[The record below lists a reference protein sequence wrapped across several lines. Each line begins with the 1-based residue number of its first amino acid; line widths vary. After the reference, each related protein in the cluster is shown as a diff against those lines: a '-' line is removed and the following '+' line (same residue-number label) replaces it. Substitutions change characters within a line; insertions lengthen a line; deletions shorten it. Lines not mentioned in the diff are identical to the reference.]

1 MFRVT
6 ECTFRVTECTFRDTE
21 WPFRD
26 TEWRFII
33 NIKQNY
39 LSQNKSDVCTCFY
52 INFSYICGDYIQN
65 KKLIKM
71 NKFFLTS
78 LLVAAAITANAQ
90 DNTTKDS
97 LTMETMMHNIPEV
110 MVKGSRPIVKA
121 ERGMLSYNMPLLLKQ
136 LPADNAYEALTRIP
150 GVSNATGNISFS
162 GNEVTLI
169 INGQATTLTQEQLA
183 ERLKAMPAT
192 QLAKAEV
199 MLSAPARYHVRGMA
213 INIVTKDYAGTNQL
227 SGQIIGGLVQTKYAK
242 GFGDLYLSM
251 QRGKF
256 GLDAQ
261 YKLVNGNS
269 YGESSRIANHPLGNN
284 RIHYN
289 DETGQKS
296 FGITHDYRLGMNYAF
311 SKNHRLDVAY
321 TGQWDKTNSNSRTT
335 GSSISGMHRDSHE
348 YLHNVDVNY
357 ALPFGLT
364 LSGSYTYYRTPQQQ
378 ALDGTITT
386 ENKNETERNLTSGS
400 EQTINKWMFTAD
412 QTHSLAHGWGLSYGV
427 KGQFTSNKSYQT
439 TIDKDGSVL
448 PDGTSSVDLNERI
461 WNIYAGFSKQI
472 NKAISLEASVAAE
485 QYHSPIWDKWRV
497 YPTLN
502 ALWNVNDNHLLNLSF
517 SSNSEFPSYW
527 STMSNVYYSSTYTEI
542 HGNPDLKPF
551 SYSNVNLMWQIK
563 RRYTLMAFASLKP
576 DYSVQLP
583 YQTTDRM
590 AVIMKE
596 TNFDYS
602 NSFGLQAS
610 AIFSAGKWLNG
621 NVFAVGTYKHDKSSH
636 FFDLPFNRKKLSVRL
651 GGMASVKLCSTQDLR
666 LILNPF
672 IQSKAI
678 QGVYDISP
686 IFRMNAKLQWSS
698 HDGRWGLRING
709 NNIFNN
715 KYDTRSV
722 QGNQDY
728 RMKINYSWAS
738 VTFAV
743 IYKFGGYKEKTVKEV
758 DTSRMGH

>member
-1 MFRVT
+1 MANKIFLLGL
-6 ECTFRVTECTFRDTE
+6 FL
-21 WPFRD
+21 
-26 TEWRFII
+26 
-33 NIKQNY
+33 
-39 LSQNKSDVCTCFY
+39 LS
-52 INFSYICGDYIQN
+52 
-65 KKLIKM
+65 
-71 NKFFLTS
+71 
-78 LLVAAAITANAQ
+78 VANVKAQ
-90 DNTTKDS
+90 TRTQTDS
-97 LTMETMMHNIPEV
+97 LTMETMLHNLPEV
-110 MVKGSRPIVKA
+110 MVKGTRPIVKA
-121 ERGMLSYNMPLLLKQ
+121 ERDMLSYNMPLLLKQ

-150 GVSNATGNISFS
+150 GVSDATGSISFS

-169 INGQATTLTQEQLA
+169 INGQATTLTQEQLT
-183 ERLKAMPAT
+183 ERLKAMPAA

-199 MLSAPARYHVRGMA
+199 MQSAPARYHVRGMA

-227 SGQIIGGLVQTKYAK
+227 SGQIIGGMRQNKYANE
-242 GFGDLYLSM
+242 FGNLYFSL
-251 QRGKF
+251 QRDKF

-261 YKLVNGNS
+261 YKYVNGNS

-296 FGITHDYRLGMNYAF
+296 FGITHDYRLGMNYTF
-311 SKNHRLDVAY
+311 SKNNRLDVAY

-412 QTHSLAHGWGLSYGV
+412 QTHSLSHGWGLSYGV

-527 STMSNVYYSSTYTEI
+527 STMSNVFYSSTYTEI

-551 SYSNVNLMWQIK
+551 SYYNVNLMWQIK

-596 TNFDYS
+596 TNFEYS

-621 NVFAVGTYKHDKSSH
+621 NVFAVGTYKHDKSSN
-636 FFDLPFNRKKLSVRL
+636 FFDLPFNRKKLSVIL
-651 GGMASVKLCSTQDLR
+651 GGTASVKLCNTQDLR

-672 IQSKAI
+672 FQSKAI

-698 HDGRWGLRING
+698 HDGRWGLRLNG

-715 KYDTRSV
+715 LYDTRSV

-728 RMKINYSWAS
+728 RMKINYNWAS

>member
-1 MFRVT
+1 MVNKIFLLGL
-6 ECTFRVTECTFRDTE
+6 FL
-21 WPFRD
+21 
-26 TEWRFII
+26 
-33 NIKQNY
+33 
-39 LSQNKSDVCTCFY
+39 LSVANVKAQT
-52 INFSYICGDYIQN
+52 
-65 KKLIKM
+65 
-71 NKFFLTS
+71 LTQ
-78 LLVAAAITANAQ
+78 T
-90 DNTTKDS
+90 DS
-97 LTMETMMHNIPEV
+97 LTMETMLHNLPEV

-150 GVSNATGNISFS
+150 GVSDATGSISFS

-169 INGQATTLTQEQLA
+169 INGQATTLTQEQLT
-183 ERLKAMPAT
+183 ERLKAMPAA

-227 SGQIIGGLVQTKYAK
+227 SGQVIGGMKQSKYAK
-242 GFGDLYLSM
+242 GFGDLYLSL

-261 YKLVNGNS
+261 YKYVNGNS

-284 RIHYN
+284 RVYYN

-296 FGITHDYRLGMNYAF
+296 FGITHNYRLGMNYAF

-321 TGQWDKTNSNSRTT
+321 TGHWDKRCSNSNTT
-335 GSSISGMHRDSHE
+335 GSSISGMHHDSHE

-357 ALPFGLT
+357 SLPFGLT
-364 LSGSYTYYRTPQQQ
+364 LNGSYTYYRTPQQQ
-378 ALDGTITT
+378 ALDGTMHTD
-386 ENKNETERNLTSGS
+386 ESMSETERNLTSGS

-412 QTHSLAHGWGLSYGV
+412 QTHLLAHGWGLSYGV

-461 WNIYAGFSKQI
+461 WNLYAGFSKQI
-472 NKAISLEASVAAE
+472 NKTLSLEASVAAE

-527 STMSNVYYSSTYTEI
+527 STMSNVFYSSTYSEI

-551 SYSNVNLMWQIK
+551 AYYNVNLMWQIK

-576 DYSVQLP
+576 DYFVQLP
-583 YQTTDRM
+583 YQTTECM

-602 NSFGLQAS
+602 NSYGLQAS
-610 AIFSAGKWLNG
+610 VIFNAGKWLNG
-621 NVFAVGTYKHDKSSH
+621 NVFAVGTYKHDKSSN
-636 FFDLPFNRKKLSVRL
+636 FFDLPFNRKKFSVIL
-651 GGMASVKLCSTQDLR
+651 GGTASVKLCNTQDLR

-672 IQSKAI
+672 YQTKAI

-698 HDGRWGLRING
+698 HDGKWGLRLNG
-709 NNIFNN
+709 SNIFNN
-715 KYDTRSV
+715 LYDTRSV

-728 RMKINYSWAS
+728 RMKINYNWAS

-743 IYKFGGYKEKTVKEV
+743 IYKFGGYKEKNVKAV

>member
-1 MFRVT
+1 M
-6 ECTFRVTECTFRDTE
+6 
-21 WPFRD
+21 
-26 TEWRFII
+26 
-33 NIKQNY
+33 
-39 LSQNKSDVCTCFY
+39 
-52 INFSYICGDYIQN
+52 
-65 KKLIKM
+65 KM
-71 NKFFLTS
+71 NRLFFTT
-78 LLVAAAITANAQ
+78 LLVASAITANAQ
-90 DNTTKDS
+90 ANAEADS
-97 LTMETMMHNIPEV
+97 LTMETMMHNLPEV
-110 MVKGSRPIVKA
+110 MVKGARPIVKA

-150 GVSNATGNISFS
+150 GISDATGSISFS

-169 INGQATTLTQEQLA
+169 VNGQATTLTQEQLT
-183 ERLKAMPAT
+183 ERLKAMPAA

-227 SGQIIGGLVQTKYAK
+227 SGQVIGGMKQSKYAK
-242 GFGDLYLSM
+242 GFGDLYLSL

-261 YKLVNGNS
+261 YKYVNGNS

-284 RIHYN
+284 RVYYN

-296 FGITHDYRLGMNYAF
+296 FGITHNYRLGMNYAF

-321 TGQWDKTNSNSRTT
+321 TGHWDKRCSNSNTT
-335 GSSISGMHRDSHE
+335 GSSISGMHHDSHE

-357 ALPFGLT
+357 SLPFGLT
-364 LSGSYTYYRTPQQQ
+364 LNGSYTYYRTPQQQ
-378 ALDGTITT
+378 ALDGTMHTD
-386 ENKNETERNLTSGS
+386 ESMSETERNLTSGS

-412 QTHSLAHGWGLSYGV
+412 QTHLLAHGWGLSYGV

-461 WNIYAGFSKQI
+461 WNLYAGFSKQI
-472 NKAISLEASVAAE
+472 NKALSLEASVAAE

-527 STMSNVYYSSTYTEI
+527 STMSNVFYSSTYSEI

-551 SYSNVNLMWQIK
+551 SYYNVNLMWQIK

-596 TNFDYS
+596 TNFNYS
-602 NSFGLQAS
+602 NSYGLQAS
-610 AIFSAGKWLNG
+610 AIFNAGKWLNS
-621 NVFAVGTYKHDKSSH
+621 NVFAVGTLKHDKSNR
-636 FFDLPFNRKKLSVRL
+636 FFDLPFNRKKLSVIL
-651 GGMASVKLCSTQDLR
+651 GGTASVKLCGTQDLR

-672 IQSKAI
+672 FQSKAI

-686 IFRMNAKLQWSS
+686 IFSMNAKLQWSS
-698 HDGRWGLRING
+698 HDGKWGVRLNG
-709 NNIFNN
+709 SNIFNN
-715 KYDTRSV
+715 SFDTRSV

-728 RMKINYSWAS
+728 RMKVNYNWAS
-738 VTFAV
+738 FTLAV

>member
-1 MFRVT
+1 MANKI
-6 ECTFRVTECTFRDTE
+6 
-21 WPFRD
+21 
-26 TEWRFII
+26 FILGLFL
-33 NIKQNY
+33 
-39 LSQNKSDVCTCFY
+39 LS
-52 INFSYICGDYIQN
+52 
-65 KKLIKM
+65 
-71 NKFFLTS
+71 
-78 LLVAAAITANAQ
+78 VANVKAQ
-90 DNTTKDS
+90 AQTQTDS
-97 LTMETMMHNIPEV
+97 LTMENMMHNLPEV
-110 MVKGSRPIVKA
+110 MVKGSRPVVKA
-121 ERGMLSYNMPLLLKQ
+121 ERGMLTYNMPLLIKL

-150 GVSNATGNISFS
+150 GVSDATGSISFS

-169 INGQATTLTQEQLA
+169 INGQATTLTQEQLT
-183 ERLKAMPAT
+183 ERLKAMPAA

-227 SGQIIGGLVQTKYAK
+227 SGQIIGGFEQNKYAK
-242 GFGDLYLSM
+242 GFGDLYLSL

-261 YKLVNGNS
+261 YKYVNGNS
-269 YGESSRIANHPLGNN
+269 YGESSLIANHPLGNN
-284 RIHYN
+284 RVYYN

-321 TGQWDKTNSNSRTT
+321 TGHWDKTCSNSNTT
-335 GSSISGMHRDSHE
+335 GSSISGMHHDSHE

-357 ALPFGLT
+357 SLPFGLT
-364 LSGSYTYYRTPQQQ
+364 LNGSYTNYRTPQQQ
-378 ALDGTITT
+378 ALDGTMHTD
-386 ENKNETERNLTSGS
+386 ESMSETERNLTSGS
-400 EQTINKWMFTAD
+400 EHTINKWMFTAD

-439 TIDKDGSVL
+439 TIDKDGTIQ
-448 PDGTSSVDLNERI
+448 PNGTSSVDNNERI

-472 NKAISLEASVAAE
+472 NKALSLEASVAAE
-485 QYHSPIWDKWRV
+485 QYHSPIWDKWRI

-527 STMSNVYYSSTYTEI
+527 STMSSVFYSSTYTEI

-551 SYSNVNLMWQIK
+551 AYYNVNLMWQIK

-576 DYSVQLP
+576 DYFVHLP
-583 YQTTDRM
+583 YQTTERM

-602 NSFGLQAS
+602 NSYGLQAS
-610 AIFSAGKWLNG
+610 VIFNAGKWLNG
-621 NVFAVGTYKHDKSSH
+621 NVFAVGTYKHDKSSN
-636 FFDLPFNRKKLSVRL
+636 FFDLPFNRKKLSVIL
-651 GGMASVKLCSTQDLR
+651 GGTASVKLCNTQDLR

-672 IQSKAI
+672 FQSKAI

-686 IFRMNAKLQWSS
+686 IFSMDAKLQWTS
-698 HDGRWGLRING
+698 HDGKWGLRLNG

-715 KYDTRSV
+715 LYDTRSV

-728 RMKINYSWAS
+728 RMKVNYNWAS

>member
-1 MFRVT
+1 
-6 ECTFRVTECTFRDTE
+6 
-21 WPFRD
+21 
-26 TEWRFII
+26 
-33 NIKQNY
+33 
-39 LSQNKSDVCTCFY
+39 
-52 INFSYICGDYIQN
+52 
-65 KKLIKM
+65 M
-71 NKFFLTS
+71 NRIFFMGIFVALT
-78 LLVAAAITANAQ
+78 ITANAQ
-90 DNTTKDS
+90 DNIPKDS
-97 LTMETMMHNIPEV
+97 LTMEWNSMFRNLPEV
-110 MVKGSRPIVKA
+110 MIKGSRPIVKA

-150 GVSNATGNISFS
+150 GVSDATGSISFS

-169 INGQATTLTQEQLA
+169 VNGQATTLTQEQLT
-183 ERLKAMPAT
+183 ERLKAMPAA

-227 SGQIIGGLVQTKYAK
+227 SGQVIGGMKQSKYAK
-242 GFGDLYLSM
+242 GFGDLYLSL

-261 YKLVNGNS
+261 YKYVNGNS

-284 RIHYN
+284 RVYYN

-296 FGITHDYRLGMNYAF
+296 FGITHNYRLGMNYAF

-321 TGQWDKTNSNSRTT
+321 TGHWDKRCSNSNTT
-335 GSSISGMHRDSHE
+335 GSSISGMHHDSHE

-357 ALPFGLT
+357 SLPFGLT
-364 LSGSYTYYRTPQQQ
+364 LNGSYTYYRTPQQQ
-378 ALDGTITT
+378 ALDGTMHTD
-386 ENKNETERNLTSGS
+386 ESMSETERNLTSGS

-412 QTHSLAHGWGLSYGV
+412 QTHLLAHGWGLSYGV

-461 WNIYAGFSKQI
+461 WNLYAGFSKQI
-472 NKAISLEASVAAE
+472 NKALSLEASVAAE

-527 STMSNVYYSSTYTEI
+527 STMSNVFYSSTYTEI

-551 SYSNVNLMWQIK
+551 SYYNVNLMWQIK

-602 NSFGLQAS
+602 NSFGLQVS

-636 FFDLPFNRKKLSVRL
+636 FFDLPFDRKKLTAAL
-651 GGMASVKLCSTQDLR
+651 GGTASIRLCRTQDLR

-672 IQSKAI
+672 FQSKAI

-686 IFRMNAKLQWSS
+686 VFRMNAKLQWSS
-698 HDGRWGLRING
+698 HDGKWGLRING
-709 NNIFNN
+709 NNIFN
-715 KYDTRSV
+715 YEFDTRSV
-722 QGNQDY
+722 QGNQNY
-728 RMKINYSWAS
+728 RMKLNYNWAS

-743 IYKFGGYKEKTVKEV
+743 IYKFGGYKEKNIKKV

>member
-1 MFRVT
+1 MVNKIFLLGL
-6 ECTFRVTECTFRDTE
+6 FL
-21 WPFRD
+21 
-26 TEWRFII
+26 
-33 NIKQNY
+33 
-39 LSQNKSDVCTCFY
+39 LSVANVKAQT
-52 INFSYICGDYIQN
+52 
-65 KKLIKM
+65 
-71 NKFFLTS
+71 LTH
-78 LLVAAAITANAQ
+78 T
-90 DNTTKDS
+90 DS
-97 LTMETMMHNIPEV
+97 LTMENMMHNLPEV

-150 GVSNATGNISFS
+150 GISDATGSISFS

-169 INGQATTLTQEQLA
+169 VNGQATTLTQEQLT
-183 ERLKAMPAT
+183 ERLKAMPAA

-227 SGQIIGGLVQTKYAK
+227 SGQFIGGMKQSKYAK
-242 GFGDLYLSM
+242 GFGDLYLSL

-261 YKLVNGNS
+261 YKYVNGNS

-284 RIHYN
+284 RVYYN

-296 FGITHDYRLGMNYAF
+296 FGITHNYRLGMNYAF

-321 TGQWDKTNSNSRTT
+321 TGHWDKRCSNSNTT
-335 GSSISGMHRDSHE
+335 GSSISGMHHDSHE

-357 ALPFGLT
+357 SLPFGLT
-364 LSGSYTYYRTPQQQ
+364 LNGSYTYYRTPQQQ
-378 ALDGTITT
+378 VLDGTMHTD
-386 ENKNETERNLTSGS
+386 ESMPETERNLTSGS

-412 QTHSLAHGWGLSYGV
+412 QTHSLAHGWRLSYGV

-439 TIDKDGSVL
+439 TIDKDGTIQ
-448 PDGTSSVDLNERI
+448 PNGTSSVDNNERI
-461 WNIYAGFSKQI
+461 WNIYAGFNKQI
-472 NKAISLEASVAAE
+472 NKAISVEASVAAE

-527 STMSNVYYSSTYTEI
+527 STMSNVFYSSTYSEI

-551 SYSNVNLMWQIK
+551 SYYNVNLMWQIK

-576 DYSVQLP
+576 DYFVQLP
-583 YQTTDRM
+583 YQTTERM

-602 NSFGLQAS
+602 NSYGLQAS
-610 AIFSAGKWLNG
+610 VIFNAGKWLNG
-621 NVFAVGTYKHDKSSH
+621 NVFAVGTYKHDKSSN
-636 FFDLPFNRKKLSVRL
+636 FFDLPFNRKKLSVIL
-651 GGMASVKLCSTQDLR
+651 GGTASIKLCQTQDLR

-672 IQSKAI
+672 YQTKAI

-698 HDGRWGLRING
+698 HDGKWGLRLNG
-709 NNIFNN
+709 SNIFNN
-715 KYDTRSV
+715 LYDTRSV

-728 RMKINYSWAS
+728 RMKINYNWAS

-743 IYKFGGYKEKTVKEV
+743 IYKFGGYKEKNVKAV

>member
-1 MFRVT
+1 MVNKIFLLGL
-6 ECTFRVTECTFRDTE
+6 FL
-21 WPFRD
+21 
-26 TEWRFII
+26 
-33 NIKQNY
+33 
-39 LSQNKSDVCTCFY
+39 LSVANVKAQT
-52 INFSYICGDYIQN
+52 
-65 KKLIKM
+65 
-71 NKFFLTS
+71 LTQ
-78 LLVAAAITANAQ
+78 T
-90 DNTTKDS
+90 DS
-97 LTMETMMHNIPEV
+97 LTMETMLHNLPEV

-150 GVSNATGNISFS
+150 GVSDATGSISFS

-169 INGQATTLTQEQLA
+169 INGQATTLTQEQLT
-183 ERLKAMPAT
+183 ERLKAMPAA

-227 SGQIIGGLVQTKYAK
+227 SGQIIGGMRQNKYANE
-242 GFGDLYLSM
+242 FGNLYLSL

-261 YKLVNGNS
+261 YKYVNGNS

-284 RIHYN
+284 RVYYN

-311 SKNHRLDVAY
+311 GKNHRLDVAY
-321 TGQWDKTNSNSRTT
+321 TGHWDKRCSNSRTT
-335 GSSISGMHRDSHE
+335 GSSISGMHHDSHE

-357 ALPFGLT
+357 SLPFGLT
-364 LSGSYTYYRTPQQQ
+364 LNGSYTYYRTPQQQ
-378 ALDGTITT
+378 ALDGTMHTD
-386 ENKNETERNLTSGS
+386 ESMSETERNLTSGS

-439 TIDKDGSVL
+439 TIDKDGTIQ
-448 PDGTSSVDLNERI
+448 PNGTSSVDNNERI

-472 NKAISLEASVAAE
+472 NKAISVEASVAAE

-527 STMSNVYYSSTYTEI
+527 STMSNVFYSSTYSEI

-551 SYSNVNLMWQIK
+551 SYYNVNLMWQIK

-576 DYSVQLP
+576 DYFVQLP
-583 YQTTDRM
+583 YQTTERM

-602 NSFGLQAS
+602 NSYGLQAS
-610 AIFSAGKWLNG
+610 VIFNAGKWLNG
-621 NVFAVGTYKHDKSSH
+621 NVFAVGTYKHDKSSN
-636 FFDLPFNRKKLSVRL
+636 FFDLPFNRKKLSVIL
-651 GGMASVKLCSTQDLR
+651 GGTASVKLCNTQDLR

-672 IQSKAI
+672 FQSKAI

-686 IFRMNAKLQWSS
+686 VFRMNAKLQWSS
-698 HDGRWGLRING
+698 HDGKWGLRLNG
-709 NNIFNN
+709 SNIFNN
-715 KYDTRSV
+715 LYDTRSV

-728 RMKINYSWAS
+728 RMKINYNWAS

-743 IYKFGGYKEKTVKEV
+743 IYKFGGYKEKNVKAV

>member
-1 MFRVT
+1 MTNKIFLLGL
-6 ECTFRVTECTFRDTE
+6 FL
-21 WPFRD
+21 
-26 TEWRFII
+26 
-33 NIKQNY
+33 
-39 LSQNKSDVCTCFY
+39 LSVANVKAQT
-52 INFSYICGDYIQN
+52 
-65 KKLIKM
+65 
-71 NKFFLTS
+71 LTQ
-78 LLVAAAITANAQ
+78 T
-90 DNTTKDS
+90 DS
-97 LTMETMMHNIPEV
+97 LTMETMLHNLPEV

-150 GVSNATGNISFS
+150 GVSDATGSISFS

-169 INGQATTLTQEQLA
+169 INGQATTLTQEQLT
-183 ERLKAMPAT
+183 ERLKAMPAA
-192 QLAKAEV
+192 QLSKAEV
-199 MLSAPARYHVRGMA
+199 MVSAPARNHVRGMA

-227 SGQIIGGLVQTKYAK
+227 SGQIIGGMRQNKYANE
-242 GFGDLYLSM
+242 FGNLYLSL
-251 QRGKF
+251 QRDKF

-261 YKLVNGNS
+261 YKYVNGNS

-284 RIHYN
+284 RVYYN

-296 FGITHDYRLGMNYAF
+296 FGITHDYRLGMNYTF
-311 SKNHRLDVAY
+311 SKNNRLDIAY

-335 GSSISGMHRDSHE
+335 GSSISGMHHDSHE

-527 STMSNVYYSSTYTEI
+527 STMSNVFYSSTYTEI

-551 SYSNVNLMWQIK
+551 SYYNVNLMWQIK

-651 GGMASVKLCSTQDLR
+651 GGTASVKLCSTQDLR

-698 HDGRWGLRING
+698 HDGKWGLRLNG

-715 KYDTRSV
+715 LYDTRSV

-728 RMKINYSWAS
+728 RMKINYKWAS

>member
-1 MFRVT
+1 MKYLITVILFLSVQNLSAQ
-6 ECTFRVTECTFRDTE
+6 VANDN
-21 WPFRD
+21 D
-26 TEWRFII
+26 SIDI
-33 NIKQNY
+33 NKWYKN
-39 LSQNKSDVCTCFY
+39 L
-52 INFSYICGDYIQN
+52 
-65 KKLIKM
+65 
-71 NKFFLTS
+71 
-78 LLVAAAITANAQ
+78 
-90 DNTTKDS
+90 
-97 LTMETMMHNIPEV
+97 PEV
-110 MVKGSRPIVKA
+110 IVKA
-121 ERGMLSYNMPLLLKQ
+121 EKPIVKLVQGKMVYNMHNLLEK

-150 GVSNATGNISFS
+150 GVSDATGSISLL
-162 GNEVTLI
+162 GNAVTLI

-183 ERLKAMPAT
+183 ERLKAMPAA

-213 INIVTKDYAGTNQL
+213 INIVTKDNADTNRL
-227 SGQIIGGLVQTKYAK
+227 SGQMVGGLQQNKYST
-242 GFGDLYLSM
+242 GFGNLYLSM

-261 YKLVNGNS
+261 YQYVNGNS
-269 YGESSRIANHPLGNN
+269 YVESSHIANHPLGNK
-284 RIHYN
+284 RINYY
-289 DETGQKS
+289 DETWQKS
-296 FGITHDYRLGMNYAF
+296 FGIKHDYRLGMNYAF
-311 SKNHRLDVAY
+311 SKNHRLDIAY
-321 TGQWDKTNSNSRTT
+321 TGNWRKASSNNQTT
-335 GSSISGMHRDSHE
+335 GLSVSRVHLDSHE

-357 ALPFGLT
+357 SLPFGLT

-378 ALDGTITT
+378 WLDGTMQAD
-386 ENKNETERNLTSGS
+386 ENMTETERNLTSIS

-427 KGQFTSNKSYQT
+427 KGQFASNKSYQNT
-439 TIDKDGSVL
+439 LDKTGNIL
-448 PDGTSSVDLNERI
+448 PNATSSVDINERI
-461 WNIYAGFSKQI
+461 WNMYAGFSKQV

-485 QYHSPIWDKWRV
+485 QYHSPMWNKWRI

-502 ALWNVNDNHLLNLSF
+502 ALWSINNNHLLNLSF
-517 SSNSEFPSYW
+517 NSNSVFPSYW
-527 STMSNVYYSSTYTEI
+527 STMSNVFYSSTYTEV
-542 HGNPDLKPF
+542 HGNPDLKPY
-551 SYSNVNLMWQIK
+551 SYYNVNLMWQIK

-583 YQTTDRM
+583 YQTADRM

-610 AIFSAGKWLNG
+610 AIFSAGKWLSG
-621 NVFAVGTYKHDKSSH
+621 NMFVAGTYKHDKSSH
-636 FFDLPFNRKKLSVRL
+636 FFDLPFDRKKFNAIL
-651 GGMASVKLCSTQDLR
+651 GGTASVKLCKTQDVR

-672 IQSKAI
+672 FQSKAI

-698 HDGRWGLRING
+698 HDGKWGLRLNG

-715 KYDTRSV
+715 FFDTRSV

-728 RMKINYSWAS
+728 RMKINFNWST
-738 VTFAV
+738 VTFTLV
-743 IYKFGGYKEKTVKEV
+743 YKFGGYKEKKVKEV

>member
-1 MFRVT
+1 MDNKIFLLGL
-6 ECTFRVTECTFRDTE
+6 FL
-21 WPFRD
+21 
-26 TEWRFII
+26 
-33 NIKQNY
+33 
-39 LSQNKSDVCTCFY
+39 LS
-52 INFSYICGDYIQN
+52 
-65 KKLIKM
+65 
-71 NKFFLTS
+71 
-78 LLVAAAITANAQ
+78 VANVNAQ
-90 DNTTKDS
+90 TLAQTDS
-97 LTMETMMHNIPEV
+97 LTMETMLHNLPEV

-150 GVSNATGNISFS
+150 GVSDATGSISFS

-169 INGQATTLTQEQLA
+169 INGQATTLTQEQLT
-183 ERLKAMPAT
+183 ERLKAMPAA

-227 SGQIIGGLVQTKYAK
+227 SGQIIGGMRQNKYANE
-242 GFGDLYLSM
+242 FGNLYLSL
-251 QRGKF
+251 QRDKF

-261 YKLVNGNS
+261 YKYVNGNS

-296 FGITHDYRLGMNYAF
+296 FGITHDYRLGMNYTF
-311 SKNHRLDVAY
+311 SKNNRLDVAY

-412 QTHSLAHGWGLSYGV
+412 QTHSLANGWGLSYGV

-527 STMSNVYYSSTYTEI
+527 STMSNVFYSSTYTEI

-551 SYSNVNLMWQIK
+551 SYYNVNLMWQIK

-651 GGMASVKLCSTQDLR
+651 GGTASVKLCSTQDLR

-698 HDGRWGLRING
+698 HDGKWGLCLNG

-715 KYDTRSV
+715 PYDTRSV

-728 RMKINYSWAS
+728 RMKINYNWAS

-743 IYKFGGYKEKTVKEV
+743 VYKFGDYKNKNVKAV

>member
-1 MFRVT
+1 MVNKIFLLGL
-6 ECTFRVTECTFRDTE
+6 FL
-21 WPFRD
+21 
-26 TEWRFII
+26 
-33 NIKQNY
+33 
-39 LSQNKSDVCTCFY
+39 LSVANVKAQT
-52 INFSYICGDYIQN
+52 
-65 KKLIKM
+65 
-71 NKFFLTS
+71 LTQ
-78 LLVAAAITANAQ
+78 T
-90 DNTTKDS
+90 DS
-97 LTMETMMHNIPEV
+97 LTMETMLHNLPEV

-150 GVSNATGNISFS
+150 GVSDATGSISFS

-169 INGQATTLTQEQLA
+169 INGQATTLTQEQLT
-183 ERLKAMPAT
+183 ERLKAMPAA

-213 INIVTKDYAGTNQL
+213 INIVTKDYAGINQL
-227 SGQIIGGLVQTKYAK
+227 SGQVIGGMKQSKYAK
-242 GFGDLYLSM
+242 GFGDLYLSL

-261 YKLVNGNS
+261 YKYVNGNS

-284 RIHYN
+284 RVYYN

-296 FGITHDYRLGMNYAF
+296 FGITHNYRLGMNYAF

-321 TGQWDKTNSNSRTT
+321 TGHWDKRCSNSNTT
-335 GSSISGMHRDSHE
+335 GSSISGMHHDSHE

-357 ALPFGLT
+357 SLPFGLT
-364 LSGSYTYYRTPQQQ
+364 LNGSYTYYRTPQQQ
-378 ALDGTITT
+378 ALDGTMHTD
-386 ENKNETERNLTSGS
+386 ESMSETERNLTSGS

-412 QTHSLAHGWGLSYGV
+412 QTHLLAHGWGLSYGV

-439 TIDKDGSVL
+439 TIDKDGTIQ
-448 PDGTSSVDLNERI
+448 PNGTSSVDNNERI

-472 NKAISLEASVAAE
+472 NKAISVEASVAAE

-527 STMSNVYYSSTYTEI
+527 STMSNVFYSSTYSEI
-542 HGNPDLKPF
+542 HGNPDLKPY
-551 SYSNVNLMWQIK
+551 SYYNVNLMWQIK

-576 DYSVQLP
+576 DYFVQLP
-583 YQTTDRM
+583 YQTTERM

-602 NSFGLQAS
+602 NSYGLQAS
-610 AIFSAGKWLNG
+610 VIFNAGKWLNG
-621 NVFAVGTYKHDKSSH
+621 NVFAVGTYKHDKSSN
-636 FFDLPFNRKKLSVRL
+636 FFDLPFNRKKLSVIL
-651 GGMASVKLCSTQDLR
+651 GGTASIKLCQTQDLR

-672 IQSKAI
+672 YQTKAI

-698 HDGRWGLRING
+698 HDGKWGLRLNG
-709 NNIFNN
+709 SNIFNN
-715 KYDTRSV
+715 LYDTRSV

-728 RMKINYSWAS
+728 RMKINYNWAS

-743 IYKFGGYKEKTVKEV
+743 IYKFGGYKEKNVKAV

>member
-1 MFRVT
+1 MYRLATVF
-6 ECTFRVTECTFRDTE
+6 
-21 WPFRD
+21 
-26 TEWRFII
+26 
-33 NIKQNY
+33 
-39 LSQNKSDVCTCFY
+39 
-52 INFSYICGDYIQN
+52 G
-65 KKLIKM
+65 
-71 NKFFLTS
+71 LTS
-78 LLVAAAITANAQ
+78 AQ
-90 DNTTKDS
+90 PTPQGLSGAPQTLTHTDS
-97 LTMETMMHNIPEV
+97 LTMENMMHNLPEV

-150 GVSNATGNISFS
+150 GISDATGSISFS

-169 INGQATTLTQEQLA
+169 VNGQATTLTQEQLT
-183 ERLKAMPAT
+183 ERLKAMPAA

-227 SGQIIGGLVQTKYAK
+227 SGQVIGGMKQSKYAK
-242 GFGDLYLSM
+242 GFGDLYLSL

-261 YKLVNGNS
+261 YKYVNGNS

-284 RIHYN
+284 RVYYN

-296 FGITHDYRLGMNYAF
+296 FGITHNYRLGMNYAF

-321 TGQWDKTNSNSRTT
+321 TGHWDKRCSNSNTT
-335 GSSISGMHRDSHE
+335 GSSISGMHHDSHE

-357 ALPFGLT
+357 SLPFGLT
-364 LSGSYTYYRTPQQQ
+364 LNGSYTYYRTPQQQ
-378 ALDGTITT
+378 ALDGTMHTD
-386 ENKNETERNLTSGS
+386 ESMLETERNLTSGS

-439 TIDKDGSVL
+439 TIDKDGTIQ
-448 PDGTSSVDLNERI
+448 PNGTSSVDNNERI

-472 NKAISLEASVAAE
+472 NKAISVEASVAAE

-527 STMSNVYYSSTYTEI
+527 STMSNVFYSSTYSEI
-542 HGNPDLKPF
+542 HGNPDLNPF
-551 SYSNVNLMWQIK
+551 SYYNVNLMWQIK

-576 DYSVQLP
+576 DYFVQLP
-583 YQTTDRM
+583 YQTTERM

-602 NSFGLQAS
+602 NSYGLQAS
-610 AIFSAGKWLNG
+610 VIFNAGKWLNG
-621 NVFAVGTYKHDKSSH
+621 NVFAVGTYKHDKSSN
-636 FFDLPFNRKKLSVRL
+636 FFDLPFNRKKLSVIL
-651 GGMASVKLCSTQDLR
+651 GGTASVKLCNTQDLR

-672 IQSKAI
+672 FQSKAI

-686 IFRMNAKLQWSS
+686 VFRMNAKLQWSS
-698 HDGRWGLRING
+698 HDGKWGLRLNG
-709 NNIFNN
+709 SNIFN
-715 KYDTRSV
+715 KLYDTRSV

-728 RMKINYSWAS
+728 RMKINYNWAS

-743 IYKFGGYKEKTVKEV
+743 IYKFGGYKEKNVKAV

>member
-1 MFRVT
+1 MANKIFLLGL
-6 ECTFRVTECTFRDTE
+6 FL
-21 WPFRD
+21 
-26 TEWRFII
+26 
-33 NIKQNY
+33 
-39 LSQNKSDVCTCFY
+39 LSVANVKAQT
-52 INFSYICGDYIQN
+52 
-65 KKLIKM
+65 
-71 NKFFLTS
+71 LTQ
-78 LLVAAAITANAQ
+78 T
-90 DNTTKDS
+90 DS
-97 LTMETMMHNIPEV
+97 LTMETMLHNLPEV

-150 GVSNATGNISFS
+150 GVSDATGSISFS

-169 INGQATTLTQEQLA
+169 INGQATTLTQEQLT
-183 ERLKAMPAT
+183 ERLKAMPAA

-227 SGQIIGGLVQTKYAK
+227 SGQVIGGMKQSKYAK
-242 GFGDLYLSM
+242 GFGDLYLSL

-261 YKLVNGNS
+261 YKYVNGNS

-284 RIHYN
+284 RVYYN
-289 DETGQKS
+289 DETEQKS
-296 FGITHDYRLGMNYAF
+296 FGITHNYRLGMNYAF

-321 TGQWDKTNSNSRTT
+321 TGHWDKRCSNSNTT
-335 GSSISGMHRDSHE
+335 GSSISGMHHDSHE

-357 ALPFGLT
+357 SLPFGLT
-364 LSGSYTYYRTPQQQ
+364 LNGSYTYYRTPQQQ
-378 ALDGTITT
+378 ALDGTMHTD
-386 ENKNETERNLTSGS
+386 ESMSETERNLTSGS

-412 QTHSLAHGWGLSYGV
+412 QTHLLAHGWGLSYGV

-461 WNIYAGFSKQI
+461 WNLYAGFSKQI
-472 NKAISLEASVAAE
+472 NKALSLEASVAAE

-527 STMSNVYYSSTYTEI
+527 STMSNVFYSSTYSEI

-551 SYSNVNLMWQIK
+551 AYYNVNLMWQIK

-576 DYSVQLP
+576 DYFVQLP
-583 YQTTDRM
+583 YQTTERM

-602 NSFGLQAS
+602 NSYGLQAS
-610 AIFSAGKWLNG
+610 VIFNAGKWLNG
-621 NVFAVGTYKHDKSSH
+621 NVFAVGTYKHDKSSN
-636 FFDLPFNRKKLSVRL
+636 FFDLPFNRKKLSVIL
-651 GGMASVKLCSTQDLR
+651 GGTASIKLCQTQDLR

-672 IQSKAI
+672 YQTKAI

-698 HDGRWGLRING
+698 HDGKWGLRLNG
-709 NNIFNN
+709 SNIFNN
-715 KYDTRSV
+715 LYDTRSV

-728 RMKINYSWAS
+728 RMKINYNWAS

-743 IYKFGGYKEKTVKEV
+743 IYKFGGYKEKNVKAV

>member
-1 MFRVT
+1 M
-6 ECTFRVTECTFRDTE
+6 
-21 WPFRD
+21 
-26 TEWRFII
+26 
-33 NIKQNY
+33 
-39 LSQNKSDVCTCFY
+39 
-52 INFSYICGDYIQN
+52 
-65 KKLIKM
+65 KM
-71 NKFFLTS
+71 NRLFFTT
-78 LLVAAAITANAQ
+78 LLVASAITANAQ
-90 DNTTKDS
+90 ANAETDS
-97 LTMETMMHNIPEV
+97 LTMETMMHNLPEV
-110 MVKGSRPIVKA
+110 MVKGARPIVKA

-150 GVSNATGNISFS
+150 GISDATGSISFS

-169 INGQATTLTQEQLA
+169 VNGQATTLTQEQLT
-183 ERLKAMPAT
+183 ERLKAMPAA

-227 SGQIIGGLVQTKYAK
+227 SGQVIGGMKQSKYAK
-242 GFGDLYLSM
+242 GFGDLYLSL

-261 YKLVNGNS
+261 YKYVNGNS

-284 RIHYN
+284 RVYYN

-296 FGITHDYRLGMNYAF
+296 FGITHNYRLGMNYAF

-321 TGQWDKTNSNSRTT
+321 TGHWDKRCSNSNTT
-335 GSSISGMHRDSHE
+335 GSSISGMHHDSHE

-357 ALPFGLT
+357 SLPFGLT
-364 LSGSYTYYRTPQQQ
+364 LNGSYTYYRTPQQQ
-378 ALDGTITT
+378 ALDGTMHTD
-386 ENKNETERNLTSGS
+386 ESMSETERNLTSGS

-439 TIDKDGSVL
+439 TINKDGSVL

-461 WNIYAGFSKQI
+461 WNLYAGFSKQI
-472 NKAISLEASVAAE
+472 NKALSLEASVAAE

-527 STMSNVYYSSTYTEI
+527 STMSNVFYSSTYSEI

-551 SYSNVNLMWQIK
+551 SYYNVNLMWQIK

-596 TNFDYS
+596 TNFNYS
-602 NSFGLQAS
+602 NSYGLQAS
-610 AIFSAGKWLNG
+610 AIFNAGKWLNG
-621 NVFAVGTYKHDKSSH
+621 NVFAVGTLKHDKSNR
-636 FFDLPFNRKKLSVRL
+636 FFDLPFNRKKLSVIL
-651 GGMASVKLCSTQDLR
+651 GGTASVKLCSTQDLR
-666 LILNPF
+666 LVLNPF
-672 IQSKAI
+672 FQSKAI

-686 IFRMNAKLQWSS
+686 IFSMNAKLQWSS
-698 HDGRWGLRING
+698 HDGKWGVRLNG
-709 NNIFNN
+709 SNIFNN
-715 KYDTRSV
+715 SFDTRSV

-728 RMKINYSWAS
+728 RMKVNYNWAS
-738 VTFAV
+738 FTLAV

>member
-1 MFRVT
+1 
-6 ECTFRVTECTFRDTE
+6 
-21 WPFRD
+21 
-26 TEWRFII
+26 
-33 NIKQNY
+33 
-39 LSQNKSDVCTCFY
+39 
-52 INFSYICGDYIQN
+52 
-65 KKLIKM
+65 M
-71 NKFFLTS
+71 NRLLLTGI
-78 LLVAAAITANAQ
+78 LVAAAITANAQ
-90 DNTTKDS
+90 DNATKDS

-121 ERGMLSYNMPLLLKQ
+121 ERGMLSYNMPLLMKQ

-150 GVSNATGNISFS
+150 GVSDATGSISFS

-183 ERLKAMPAT
+183 ERLKAMPAA

-256 GLDAQ
+256 GMDAQ

-296 FGITHDYRLGMNYAF
+296 FGITHDYRLGMNYTF

-321 TGQWDKTNSNSRTT
+321 TGQWDKTSSNSRTT
-335 GSSISGMHRDSHE
+335 GSSISGMHHDSHE

-378 ALDGTITT
+378 ALDGTMHTD
-386 ENKNETERNLTSGS
+386 ESMSETERNLTSGS

-412 QTHSLAHGWGLSYGV
+412 QTHSLSHGWGLSYGV

-448 PDGTSSVDLNERI
+448 PDGTSSVDNNERI

-472 NKAISLEASVAAE
+472 NKAISVEASVAAE

-527 STMSNVYYSSTYTEI
+527 STMSNVFYSSTYSEI

-551 SYSNVNLMWQIK
+551 SYYNVNLMWQIK

-576 DYSVQLP
+576 DYFVQLP

-602 NSFGLQAS
+602 NSYGLQAS

-621 NVFAVGTYKHDKSSH
+621 NVFAVGTYKHDKSCN
-636 FFDLPFNRKKLSVRL
+636 FFDLPFNRKKLSVIL
-651 GGMASVKLCSTQDLR
+651 GGTASVKLCSTQDLR

-672 IQSKAI
+672 YQTKAI

-698 HDGRWGLRING
+698 HDGKWGVRLNG
-709 NNIFNN
+709 SNICNNRF
-715 KYDTRSV
+715 DTRSV

-728 RMKINYSWAS
+728 RMKINYNWAS

>member
-1 MFRVT
+1 
-6 ECTFRVTECTFRDTE
+6 
-21 WPFRD
+21 
-26 TEWRFII
+26 
-33 NIKQNY
+33 
-39 LSQNKSDVCTCFY
+39 
-52 INFSYICGDYIQN
+52 
-65 KKLIKM
+65 M
-71 NKFFLTS
+71 NRLLLTG
-78 LLVAAAITANAQ
+78 LLVAAVITANAQ

-150 GVSNATGNISFS
+150 GVSDATGSISFS

-183 ERLKAMPAT
+183 ERLKAMPAA

-227 SGQIIGGLVQTKYAK
+227 SGQIIGGMRQNKYANEC
-242 GFGDLYLSM
+242 GNLYLSL

-261 YKLVNGNS
+261 YKYVNGNS
-269 YGESSRIANHPLGNN
+269 YGESSRIANHPLDNN
-284 RIHYN
+284 RVYYN

-321 TGQWDKTNSNSRTT
+321 TGHWDKTCSNSNTT
-335 GSSISGMHRDSHE
+335 GSSISGMHHDSHE

-357 ALPFGLT
+357 SLPFGLT
-364 LSGSYTYYRTPQQQ
+364 LNGSYTYYRTPQQQ
-378 ALDGTITT
+378 ALDGTMHTD
-386 ENKNETERNLTSGS
+386 ESMSETERNLTSGS

-439 TIDKDGSVL
+439 TIDKDGTIL
-448 PDGTSSVDLNERI
+448 PDGTSSVNNNERI

-485 QYHSPIWDKWRV
+485 QYNSPVWDKWRV

-527 STMSNVYYSSTYTEI
+527 STMSNVFYSSTYTEI

-551 SYSNVNLMWQIK
+551 SYYNVNLMWQIK

-576 DYSVQLP
+576 DYFVQLP

-602 NSFGLQAS
+602 NSYGLQAS

-621 NVFAVGTYKHDKSSH
+621 NVFAVGTYKHDKSCN
-636 FFDLPFNRKKLSVRL
+636 FFDLPFNRKKLSVIL
-651 GGMASVKLCSTQDLR
+651 GGTASVKLSSTQDLR

-672 IQSKAI
+672 YQTKAI

-686 IFRMNAKLQWSS
+686 IFRMDAKLQWSS
-698 HDGRWGLRING
+698 HDGKWGLRLNG
-709 NNIFNN
+709 SNIFNN
-715 KYDTRSV
+715 RFDTRSV

-728 RMKINYSWAS
+728 RMKINYNWAS

>member
-1 MFRVT
+1 MVNKIFLLGL
-6 ECTFRVTECTFRDTE
+6 FL
-21 WPFRD
+21 
-26 TEWRFII
+26 
-33 NIKQNY
+33 
-39 LSQNKSDVCTCFY
+39 LSVANVKAQT
-52 INFSYICGDYIQN
+52 
-65 KKLIKM
+65 
-71 NKFFLTS
+71 LTH
-78 LLVAAAITANAQ
+78 T
-90 DNTTKDS
+90 DS
-97 LTMETMMHNIPEV
+97 LTMENMMHNLPEV

-150 GVSNATGNISFS
+150 GISDATGSISFS

-169 INGQATTLTQEQLA
+169 VNGQATTLTQEQLT
-183 ERLKAMPAT
+183 ERLKAMPAA

-227 SGQIIGGLVQTKYAK
+227 SGQVIGGMKQSKYAK
-242 GFGDLYLSM
+242 GFGDLYLSL

-261 YKLVNGNS
+261 YKYVNGNS

-284 RIHYN
+284 RVYYN

-296 FGITHDYRLGMNYAF
+296 FGITHNYRLGMNYAF

-321 TGQWDKTNSNSRTT
+321 TGHWDKRCSNSNTT
-335 GSSISGMHRDSHE
+335 GSSISGMHHDSHE

-357 ALPFGLT
+357 SLPFGLT
-364 LSGSYTYYRTPQQQ
+364 LNGSYTYYRTPQQQ
-378 ALDGTITT
+378 ALDGTMHTD
-386 ENKNETERNLTSGS
+386 ESMPGTERNLTSGS

-439 TIDKDGSVL
+439 TIDKDGTIQ
-448 PDGTSSVDLNERI
+448 PNGTSSVDNNERI

-472 NKAISLEASVAAE
+472 NKALSLEASVAAE
-485 QYHSPIWDKWRV
+485 QYHSPIWDKWRI

-502 ALWNVNDNHLLNLSF
+502 ALWHVNDNHLLNLSF

-527 STMSNVYYSSTYTEI
+527 STMSNVFYSSTYSEI

-551 SYSNVNLMWQIK
+551 SYYNVNLMWQIK

-576 DYSVQLP
+576 DYFVQLP
-583 YQTTDRM
+583 YQTTERM

-602 NSFGLQAS
+602 NSYGLQAS
-610 AIFSAGKWLNG
+610 VIFNAGKWLNG
-621 NVFAVGTYKHDKSSH
+621 NVFAVGTYKHDKSSN
-636 FFDLPFNRKKLSVRL
+636 FFDLPFNRKKLSVIL
-651 GGMASVKLCSTQDLR
+651 GGTASVKLCNTQDLR

-672 IQSKAI
+672 FQSKAI

-686 IFRMNAKLQWSS
+686 IFKMNAKLQWTS
-698 HDGRWGLRING
+698 HDGKWGLRLNG
-709 NNIFNN
+709 SNIFNN
-715 KYDTRSV
+715 LYDTRSV

-728 RMKINYSWAS
+728 RMKINYNWAS
-738 VTFAV
+738 VTFGV
-743 IYKFGGYKEKTVKEV
+743 IYKFGGYKEKKVKEV

>member
-1 MFRVT
+1 MVNKIFLLGL
-6 ECTFRVTECTFRDTE
+6 FL
-21 WPFRD
+21 
-26 TEWRFII
+26 
-33 NIKQNY
+33 
-39 LSQNKSDVCTCFY
+39 LSVANVKAQT
-52 INFSYICGDYIQN
+52 
-65 KKLIKM
+65 
-71 NKFFLTS
+71 LTQ
-78 LLVAAAITANAQ
+78 T
-90 DNTTKDS
+90 DS
-97 LTMETMMHNIPEV
+97 LTMETMLHNLPEV

-150 GVSNATGNISFS
+150 GVSDATGSISFS

-169 INGQATTLTQEQLA
+169 INGQATTLTQEQLT
-183 ERLKAMPAT
+183 ERLKAMPAA

-227 SGQIIGGLVQTKYAK
+227 SGQIIGGMRQNKYANE
-242 GFGDLYLSM
+242 FGNLYLSL
-251 QRGKF
+251 QRDKF

-261 YKLVNGNS
+261 YKYVNGNS

-296 FGITHDYRLGMNYAF
+296 FGITHDYRLGMNYTF
-311 SKNHRLDVAY
+311 SKNNRLDVAY

-335 GSSISGMHRDSHE
+335 GSSISEMHRDSHE

-412 QTHSLAHGWGLSYGV
+412 QTHSLTQGWGLSYGV

-472 NKAISLEASVAAE
+472 NKAVSVEASVAAE

-527 STMSNVYYSSTYTEI
+527 STMSNVFYSSTYTEI

-551 SYSNVNLMWQIK
+551 SYYNVNLMWQIK

-576 DYSVQLP
+576 DYFVQLP

-621 NVFAVGTYKHDKSSH
+621 NVFAVGTYKHDKSCN
-636 FFDLPFNRKKLSVRL
+636 FFDLPFDRKKLSVIL
-651 GGMASVKLCSTQDLR
+651 GGTASVKLCSTQDLR

-672 IQSKAI
+672 YQTKAI

-698 HDGRWGLRING
+698 HDGKWGVRLNG
-709 NNIFNN
+709 SNIFNN

-743 IYKFGGYKEKTVKEV
+743 IYKFGGYKEKNVKAV
-758 DTSRMGH
+758 DTSRMGHRGWYNF

>member
-1 MFRVT
+1 MANKIFLLGL
-6 ECTFRVTECTFRDTE
+6 FL
-21 WPFRD
+21 
-26 TEWRFII
+26 
-33 NIKQNY
+33 
-39 LSQNKSDVCTCFY
+39 LSVANVKAQT
-52 INFSYICGDYIQN
+52 
-65 KKLIKM
+65 
-71 NKFFLTS
+71 LTQ
-78 LLVAAAITANAQ
+78 T
-90 DNTTKDS
+90 DS
-97 LTMETMMHNIPEV
+97 LTMETMLHNLPEV

-150 GVSNATGNISFS
+150 GINDATGSISFS

-169 INGQATTLTQEQLA
+169 INGQATTLTQEQLT
-183 ERLKAMPAT
+183 ERLKAMPAA

-227 SGQIIGGLVQTKYAK
+227 SGQVIGGMKQSKYAK
-242 GFGDLYLSM
+242 GFGDLYLSL

-261 YKLVNGNS
+261 YKYVNGNS

-284 RIHYN
+284 RVYYN

-296 FGITHDYRLGMNYAF
+296 FGITHNYRLGMNYAF

-321 TGQWDKTNSNSRTT
+321 TGHWDKRCSNSNTT
-335 GSSISGMHRDSHE
+335 GSSISGMHHDSHE

-357 ALPFGLT
+357 SLPFGLT
-364 LSGSYTYYRTPQQQ
+364 LNGSYTYYRTPQQQ
-378 ALDGTITT
+378 ALDGTMHTD
-386 ENKNETERNLTSGS
+386 ESMSETERNLTSGS

-412 QTHSLAHGWGLSYGV
+412 QTHLLAHGWGLSYGV

-439 TIDKDGSVL
+439 TIDKDGTIL
-448 PDGTSSVDLNERI
+448 PDGTSSVDNNERI

-472 NKAISLEASVAAE
+472 NKALSLEASVAAE

-527 STMSNVYYSSTYTEI
+527 STMSNVFYSSTYSEI

-551 SYSNVNLMWQIK
+551 AYYNVNLMWQIK

-576 DYSVQLP
+576 DYFVQLP
-583 YQTTDRM
+583 YQTTECM

-602 NSFGLQAS
+602 NSYGLQAS
-610 AIFSAGKWLNG
+610 VIFNAGKWLNG
-621 NVFAVGTYKHDKSSH
+621 NVFAVGTYKHDKSSN
-636 FFDLPFNRKKLSVRL
+636 FFDLPFNRKKFSVIL
-651 GGMASVKLCSTQDLR
+651 GGTASVKLCNTQDLR

-672 IQSKAI
+672 YQTKAI

-698 HDGRWGLRING
+698 HDGKWGLRLNG
-709 NNIFNN
+709 SNIFNN
-715 KYDTRSV
+715 LYDTRSV

-728 RMKINYSWAS
+728 RMKINYNWAS

-743 IYKFGGYKEKTVKEV
+743 IYKFGGYKEKNVKAV

>member
-1 MFRVT
+1 MVNKIFLLGL
-6 ECTFRVTECTFRDTE
+6 FL
-21 WPFRD
+21 
-26 TEWRFII
+26 
-33 NIKQNY
+33 
-39 LSQNKSDVCTCFY
+39 LSVANVKAQT
-52 INFSYICGDYIQN
+52 
-65 KKLIKM
+65 
-71 NKFFLTS
+71 LTH
-78 LLVAAAITANAQ
+78 T
-90 DNTTKDS
+90 DS
-97 LTMETMMHNIPEV
+97 LTMENMMHNLPEV

-150 GVSNATGNISFS
+150 GISDATGSISFS

-169 INGQATTLTQEQLA
+169 VNGQATTLTQEQLT
-183 ERLKAMPAT
+183 ERLKAMPAA

-227 SGQIIGGLVQTKYAK
+227 SGQFIGGMKQSKYAK
-242 GFGDLYLSM
+242 GFGDLYLSL

-261 YKLVNGNS
+261 YKYVNGNS

-284 RIHYN
+284 RVYYN

-296 FGITHDYRLGMNYAF
+296 FGITHNYRLGMNYAF

-321 TGQWDKTNSNSRTT
+321 TGHWDKRCSNSNTT
-335 GSSISGMHRDSHE
+335 GSSISGMHHDSHE

-357 ALPFGLT
+357 SLPFGLT
-364 LSGSYTYYRTPQQQ
+364 LNGSYTYYRTPQQQ
-378 ALDGTITT
+378 ALDGTMHTD
-386 ENKNETERNLTSGS
+386 ESMLETERNLTSGS

-439 TIDKDGSVL
+439 TIDKDGTIQ
-448 PDGTSSVDLNERI
+448 PNGTSSVDNNERI

-472 NKAISLEASVAAE
+472 NKAISVEASVAAE

-527 STMSNVYYSSTYTEI
+527 STMSNVFYSSTYSEI

-551 SYSNVNLMWQIK
+551 SYYNVNLMWQIK

-576 DYSVQLP
+576 DYFVQLP
-583 YQTTDRM
+583 YQTTERM

-602 NSFGLQAS
+602 NSYGLQAS
-610 AIFSAGKWLNG
+610 VIFNAGKWLNG
-621 NVFAVGTYKHDKSSH
+621 NVFAVGTYKHDKSCN
-636 FFDLPFNRKKLSVRL
+636 FFDLPFDRKKLSVIL
-651 GGMASVKLCSTQDLR
+651 GGTASVKLSSTQDLR

-672 IQSKAI
+672 YQTKAI

-686 IFRMNAKLQWSS
+686 VFRMDAKLQWSS
-698 HDGRWGLRING
+698 HDGKWGVRLNG
-709 NNIFNN
+709 SNIFNN
-715 KYDTRSV
+715 RFDPRSV

-728 RMKINYSWAS
+728 RMKINYNWAS

-743 IYKFGGYKEKTVKEV
+743 IYKFGGYKEKNVKAV

>member
-1 MFRVT
+1 MVNKIFLLGL
-6 ECTFRVTECTFRDTE
+6 FL
-21 WPFRD
+21 
-26 TEWRFII
+26 
-33 NIKQNY
+33 
-39 LSQNKSDVCTCFY
+39 LSVANVKAQT
-52 INFSYICGDYIQN
+52 
-65 KKLIKM
+65 
-71 NKFFLTS
+71 LTQ
-78 LLVAAAITANAQ
+78 T
-90 DNTTKDS
+90 DS
-97 LTMETMMHNIPEV
+97 LTMETMLHNLPEV

-150 GVSNATGNISFS
+150 GVSDATGSISFS

-169 INGQATTLTQEQLA
+169 INGQATTLTQEQLT
-183 ERLKAMPAT
+183 ERLKAMPAA

-227 SGQIIGGLVQTKYAK
+227 SGQVIGGMKQSKYAK
-242 GFGDLYLSM
+242 GFGDLYLSL

-261 YKLVNGNS
+261 YKYVNGNS

-284 RIHYN
+284 RVYYN

-296 FGITHDYRLGMNYAF
+296 FGITHNYRLGMNYAF

-321 TGQWDKTNSNSRTT
+321 TGHWDKRCSNSNTT
-335 GSSISGMHRDSHE
+335 GSSISGMHHDSHE

-357 ALPFGLT
+357 SLPFGLT
-364 LSGSYTYYRTPQQQ
+364 LNGSYTYYRTPQQQ
-378 ALDGTITT
+378 ALDGTMHTD
-386 ENKNETERNLTSGS
+386 ESMSETERNLTSGS

-412 QTHSLAHGWGLSYGV
+412 QTHLLAHGWGLSYGV

-461 WNIYAGFSKQI
+461 WNLYAGFSKQI
-472 NKAISLEASVAAE
+472 NKALSLEASVAAE

-527 STMSNVYYSSTYTEI
+527 SIMSNVFYSSTYSEI

-551 SYSNVNLMWQIK
+551 AYYNVNLMWQIK

-576 DYSVQLP
+576 DYFVQLP
-583 YQTTDRM
+583 YQTTERM

-602 NSFGLQAS
+602 NSYGLQAS
-610 AIFSAGKWLNG
+610 VIFNAGKWLNG
-621 NVFAVGTYKHDKSSH
+621 NVFAVGTYKHDKSSN
-636 FFDLPFNRKKLSVRL
+636 FFDLPFNRKKFSVIL
-651 GGMASVKLCSTQDLR
+651 GGTASVKLCNTQDLR

-672 IQSKAI
+672 YQTKAI

-698 HDGRWGLRING
+698 HDGKWGLRLNG
-709 NNIFNN
+709 SNIFNN
-715 KYDTRSV
+715 LYDTRSV
-722 QGNQDY
+722 QGYQDY
-728 RMKINYSWAS
+728 RMKINYNWAS

-743 IYKFGGYKEKTVKEV
+743 IYKFGGYKEKNVKAV

>member
-1 MFRVT
+1 M
-6 ECTFRVTECTFRDTE
+6 
-21 WPFRD
+21 
-26 TEWRFII
+26 
-33 NIKQNY
+33 
-39 LSQNKSDVCTCFY
+39 
-52 INFSYICGDYIQN
+52 
-65 KKLIKM
+65 
-71 NKFFLTS
+71 
-78 LLVAAAITANAQ
+78 
-90 DNTTKDS
+90 
-97 LTMETMMHNIPEV
+97 
-110 MVKGSRPIVKA
+110 
-121 ERGMLSYNMPLLLKQ
+121 
-136 LPADNAYEALTRIP
+136 
-150 GVSNATGNISFS
+150 
-162 GNEVTLI
+162 TLI
-169 INGQATTLTQEQLA
+169 VNGQATTLTQGQLT
-183 ERLKAMPAT
+183 ERLKAMPAA

-227 SGQIIGGLVQTKYAK
+227 SGQVIGGMKQSKYAK
-242 GFGDLYLSM
+242 GFGDLYLSL

-261 YKLVNGNS
+261 YKYVNGNS

-284 RIHYN
+284 RVYYN

-296 FGITHDYRLGMNYAF
+296 FGITHNYRLGMNYAF

-321 TGQWDKTNSNSRTT
+321 TGHWDKRCSNSNTT
-335 GSSISGMHRDSHE
+335 GSSISGMHHDSHE

-357 ALPFGLT
+357 SLPFGLT
-364 LSGSYTYYRTPQQQ
+364 LNGSYTYYRTPQQQ
-378 ALDGTITT
+378 ALDGTMHTD
-386 ENKNETERNLTSGS
+386 ESMPETERNQTSGS

-412 QTHSLAHGWGLSYGV
+412 QTHSLTQGWGLSYGV

-472 NKAISLEASVAAE
+472 NKAVSVEASVAAE

-527 STMSNVYYSSTYTEI
+527 STMSNVFYSSTYTEI

-551 SYSNVNLMWQIK
+551 SYYNVNLMWQIK
-563 RRYTLMAFASLKP
+563 RRYTLMAFANLKP
-576 DYSVQLP
+576 DYFVQLP

-596 TNFDYS
+596 TNFDFS
-602 NSFGLQAS
+602 NSYGLQAS

-621 NVFAVGTYKHDKSSH
+621 NVFAVGTYKHDKSCN
-636 FFDLPFNRKKLSVRL
+636 FFDLPFNRKKLSVIL
-651 GGMASVKLCSTQDLR
+651 GGTASVKLCSTQDLR

-672 IQSKAI
+672 YQTKAI

-686 IFRMNAKLQWSS
+686 VFRMNAKLQWSS
-698 HDGRWGLRING
+698 HDGKWGVRLNG

-715 KYDTRSV
+715 RFDTRSV

-728 RMKINYSWAS
+728 RMKINYNWAS

>member
-1 MFRVT
+1 MVNKIFLLGL
-6 ECTFRVTECTFRDTE
+6 FL
-21 WPFRD
+21 
-26 TEWRFII
+26 
-33 NIKQNY
+33 
-39 LSQNKSDVCTCFY
+39 LSVANVKAQT
-52 INFSYICGDYIQN
+52 
-65 KKLIKM
+65 
-71 NKFFLTS
+71 LTQ
-78 LLVAAAITANAQ
+78 T
-90 DNTTKDS
+90 DS
-97 LTMETMMHNIPEV
+97 LTMETMLHNLPEV

-150 GVSNATGNISFS
+150 GVSDATGSISFS

-169 INGQATTLTQEQLA
+169 INGQATTLTQEQLT
-183 ERLKAMPAT
+183 ERLKAMPAA

-227 SGQIIGGLVQTKYAK
+227 SGQIIGGMRQNKYANE
-242 GFGDLYLSM
+242 FGNLYLSL

-261 YKLVNGNS
+261 YKYVNGNS

-284 RIHYN
+284 RVYYN

-321 TGQWDKTNSNSRTT
+321 TGHWDKTCSNSNTT
-335 GSSISGMHRDSHE
+335 GSSISGMHHDSHE

-357 ALPFGLT
+357 SLPFGLT
-364 LSGSYTYYRTPQQQ
+364 LNGSYTYYRTPQLQ
-378 ALDGTITT
+378 ALDGTMHTD
-386 ENKNETERNLTSGS
+386 ESMSETERNLTSGS

-439 TIDKDGSVL
+439 TIDKDGTIQ
-448 PDGTSSVDLNERI
+448 PNGTSSVDNNERI

-472 NKAISLEASVAAE
+472 NKALSLEASVAAE
-485 QYHSPIWDKWRV
+485 QYHSPIWDKWRI

-527 STMSNVYYSSTYTEI
+527 STMSNVFYSSTYSEI

-551 SYSNVNLMWQIK
+551 AYYNVNLMWQIK

-576 DYSVQLP
+576 DYFVQLP
-583 YQTTDRM
+583 YQTTERM

-602 NSFGLQAS
+602 NSYGLQAS
-610 AIFSAGKWLNG
+610 VIFNAGKWLNG
-621 NVFAVGTYKHDKSSH
+621 NVFAVGTYKHDKSSN
-636 FFDLPFNRKKLSVRL
+636 FFDLPFNRKKLSVIL
-651 GGMASVKLCSTQDLR
+651 GGTASVKLCNTQDLR

-672 IQSKAI
+672 YQTKAI

-698 HDGRWGLRING
+698 HDGKWGLRLNG
-709 NNIFNN
+709 SNIFNN
-715 KYDTRSV
+715 LYDTRSV

-728 RMKINYSWAS
+728 RMKINYNWAS

-743 IYKFGGYKEKTVKEV
+743 IYKFGGYKEKNVKAV

>member
-1 MFRVT
+1 MNRLF
-6 ECTFRVTECTFRDTE
+6 
-21 WPFRD
+21 
-26 TEWRFII
+26 FIG
-33 NIKQNY
+33 
-39 LSQNKSDVCTCFY
+39 V
-52 INFSYICGDYIQN
+52 
-65 KKLIKM
+65 
-71 NKFFLTS
+71 
-78 LLVAAAITANAQ
+78 LVASAITANAQ
-90 DNTTKDS
+90 DNGQKDS
-97 LTMETMMHNIPEV
+97 LTMESMMHNLPEV

-150 GVSNATGNISFS
+150 GVSDATGSISFS

-169 INGQATTLTQEQLA
+169 INGQATTLTQEQLT
-183 ERLKAMPAT
+183 EHLKAMPAA

-227 SGQIIGGLVQTKYAK
+227 SGQIIGGMRQNKYANE
-242 GFGDLYLSM
+242 FGNLYLSL
-251 QRGKF
+251 QRDKF

-261 YKLVNGNS
+261 YKYVNGNS

-296 FGITHDYRLGMNYAF
+296 FGITHDYRLGMNYTF
-311 SKNHRLDVAY
+311 SKNNRLDVAY

-412 QTHSLAHGWGLSYGV
+412 QTHSLSHGWGLSYGV

-527 STMSNVYYSSTYTEI
+527 STMSNVFYSSTYTEI

-551 SYSNVNLMWQIK
+551 SYYNVNLMWQIK

-596 TNFDYS
+596 TNFNYS

-610 AIFSAGKWLNG
+610 AIFNAGQWLNG
-621 NVFAVGTYKHDKSSH
+621 NVFVMGTYKHDKSDH
-636 FFDLPFNRKKLSVRL
+636 FFDLPFDRKKLSVVL
-651 GGMASVKLCSTQDLR
+651 GGTASVKLCSTQDLR

-672 IQSKAI
+672 YQTKAI

-686 IFRMNAKLQWSS
+686 IFSMDAKLQWSS
-698 HDGRWGLRING
+698 HDGRWGLRLNG

-728 RMKINYSWAS
+728 RMKINYNWAS

>member
-1 MFRVT
+1 
-6 ECTFRVTECTFRDTE
+6 
-21 WPFRD
+21 
-26 TEWRFII
+26 
-33 NIKQNY
+33 
-39 LSQNKSDVCTCFY
+39 
-52 INFSYICGDYIQN
+52 
-65 KKLIKM
+65 M

-136 LPADNAYEALTRIP
+136 LPADNAYEALTHIP

-169 INGQATTLTQEQLA
+169 VNGQATTLTQEQLA
-183 ERLKAMPAT
+183 ERLKAMPAAH
-192 QLAKAEV
+192 LAKAEV

-311 SKNHRLDVAY
+311 GKNHRLDVAY

-386 ENKNETERNLTSGS
+386 ENKNEIERNLTSGS

-439 TIDKDGSVL
+439 TIDKDGTIL
-448 PDGTSSVDLNERI
+448 PDGTSSVDNNERI

-472 NKAISLEASVAAE
+472 NKALSLEASVAAE

-527 STMSNVYYSSTYTEI
+527 STMSNVFYSSTYTEI

-551 SYSNVNLMWQIK
+551 SYYNVNLMWQIK

-576 DYSVQLP
+576 DYLVQLP

-596 TNFDYS
+596 TNFDFS
-602 NSFGLQAS
+602 NSYGLQAS

-621 NVFAVGTYKHDKSSH
+621 NVFAVGTYKHDKSCN
-636 FFDLPFNRKKLSVRL
+636 FFDLPFNRKKLSVIL
-651 GGMASVKLCSTQDLR
+651 GGTASIKLCSTQDLR

-672 IQSKAI
+672 YQTKAI

-698 HDGRWGLRING
+698 HDGKWGVRLNG
-709 NNIFNN
+709 SNIFNN
-715 KYDTRSV
+715 WFDTRSV

-728 RMKINYSWAS
+728 RMKINYNWAS

>member
-1 MFRVT
+1 MNRLF
-6 ECTFRVTECTFRDTE
+6 
-21 WPFRD
+21 
-26 TEWRFII
+26 FIG
-33 NIKQNY
+33 
-39 LSQNKSDVCTCFY
+39 V
-52 INFSYICGDYIQN
+52 
-65 KKLIKM
+65 
-71 NKFFLTS
+71 
-78 LLVAAAITANAQ
+78 LVASAITANAQ
-90 DNTTKDS
+90 DNGQKDS
-97 LTMETMMHNIPEV
+97 LTMESMMHNLPEV

-150 GVSNATGNISFS
+150 GVSDATGCISFS

-169 INGQATTLTQEQLA
+169 VNGQATTLTQEQLA
-183 ERLKAMPAT
+183 ERLKAMPAA

-227 SGQIIGGLVQTKYAK
+227 SGQIIGGMRQNKYANE
-242 GFGDLYLSM
+242 FGNLYLSL
-251 QRGKF
+251 QRDKF

-261 YKLVNGNS
+261 YKYVNGNS

-311 SKNHRLDVAY
+311 SKSHRLDVAY

-439 TIDKDGSVL
+439 TIDKDGTIL
-448 PDGTSSVDLNERI
+448 PDGTSSVDNNERI

-472 NKAISLEASVAAE
+472 NKALSLEASVAAE

-502 ALWNVNDNHLLNLSF
+502 VLWNVNDNHLLNLSF

-527 STMSNVYYSSTYTEI
+527 STMSNVFYSSTYTEI
-542 HGNPDLKPF
+542 HGNPDLKPC
-551 SYSNVNLMWQIK
+551 SYYNLNLMWQIK
-563 RRYTLMAFASLKP
+563 RRYTLMAFANLKP
-576 DYSVQLP
+576 DYFVQLP

-596 TNFDYS
+596 TNFDFS
-602 NSFGLQAS
+602 NSYGLQAS

-621 NVFAVGTYKHDKSSH
+621 NVFAVGTYKHDKSRN
-636 FFDLPFNRKKLSVRL
+636 FFDLPFDRKKLSVIL
-651 GGMASVKLCSTQDLR
+651 GGTASVKLCSTQDLR

-672 IQSKAI
+672 YQTKAI

-686 IFRMNAKLQWSS
+686 IFSMDAKLQWSS
-698 HDGRWGLRING
+698 HDGKWGVRLNG
-709 NNIFNN
+709 SNIFNN
-715 KYDTRSV
+715 RFDTRSV

-728 RMKINYSWAS
+728 RMKVNYNWSS
-738 VTFAV
+738 FTFAV

>member
-1 MFRVT
+1 MDNKVFLLGL
-6 ECTFRVTECTFRDTE
+6 FL
-21 WPFRD
+21 
-26 TEWRFII
+26 
-33 NIKQNY
+33 
-39 LSQNKSDVCTCFY
+39 LSVANVKAQT
-52 INFSYICGDYIQN
+52 
-65 KKLIKM
+65 
-71 NKFFLTS
+71 LTH
-78 LLVAAAITANAQ
+78 T
-90 DNTTKDS
+90 DS
-97 LTMETMMHNIPEV
+97 LTMENMMHNLPEV

-150 GVSNATGNISFS
+150 GISDATGSISFS

-169 INGQATTLTQEQLA
+169 VNGQATTLTQEQLT
-183 ERLKAMPAT
+183 ERLKAMPAA

-227 SGQIIGGLVQTKYAK
+227 SGQIIGGMRQNKYANE
-242 GFGDLYLSM
+242 FGNLYLSL

-261 YKLVNGNS
+261 YKYVNGNS

-284 RIHYN
+284 RVYYN

-321 TGQWDKTNSNSRTT
+321 TGHWDKTCSNSNTT
-335 GSSISGMHRDSHE
+335 GSSISGMHHDSHE

-357 ALPFGLT
+357 SLPFGLT
-364 LSGSYTYYRTPQQQ
+364 LNGSYTYYRTPQQQ
-378 ALDGTITT
+378 ALDGTMHTD
-386 ENKNETERNLTSGS
+386 ESMPETERNLTSGS

-439 TIDKDGSVL
+439 TIDKDGTIQ
-448 PDGTSSVDLNERI
+448 PNGTSSVDNNERI

-472 NKAISLEASVAAE
+472 NKAISVEVSVAAE

-527 STMSNVYYSSTYTEI
+527 STMSNVFYSSTYSEI

-551 SYSNVNLMWQIK
+551 SYYNVNLMWQIK

-576 DYSVQLP
+576 DYFVQLP
-583 YQTTDRM
+583 YQTTERM

-602 NSFGLQAS
+602 NSYGLQAS
-610 AIFSAGKWLNG
+610 VIFNAGKWLNG
-621 NVFAVGTYKHDKSSH
+621 NVFAVGTYKHDKSSN
-636 FFDLPFNRKKLSVRL
+636 FFDLPFNRKKLSVIL
-651 GGMASVKLCSTQDLR
+651 GGTASVKLCNTQDLR

-672 IQSKAI
+672 FQSKAI

-686 IFRMNAKLQWSS
+686 VFRMNAKLQWSS
-698 HDGRWGLRING
+698 HDGKWGLRLNG
-709 NNIFNN
+709 SNIFNN
-715 KYDTRSV
+715 LYDTRSV

-728 RMKINYSWAS
+728 RMKINYNWAS

-743 IYKFGGYKEKTVKEV
+743 IYKFGGYKEKNVKAV

>member
-1 MFRVT
+1 MVNKIFLLGL
-6 ECTFRVTECTFRDTE
+6 FL
-21 WPFRD
+21 
-26 TEWRFII
+26 
-33 NIKQNY
+33 
-39 LSQNKSDVCTCFY
+39 LSVANVKAQT
-52 INFSYICGDYIQN
+52 
-65 KKLIKM
+65 
-71 NKFFLTS
+71 LTH
-78 LLVAAAITANAQ
+78 T
-90 DNTTKDS
+90 DS
-97 LTMETMMHNIPEV
+97 LTMENMMHNLPEV

-150 GVSNATGNISFS
+150 GISDATGSISFS

-169 INGQATTLTQEQLA
+169 VNGQATTLTQEQLT
-183 ERLKAMPAT
+183 ERLKAMPAA

-227 SGQIIGGLVQTKYAK
+227 SGQVIGGMKQSKYAK
-242 GFGDLYLSM
+242 GFGDLYLSL

-261 YKLVNGNS
+261 YKYVNGNS

-284 RIHYN
+284 RVYYN

-296 FGITHDYRLGMNYAF
+296 FGITHNYRLGMNYAF

-321 TGQWDKTNSNSRTT
+321 TGHWDKRCSNSNTT
-335 GSSISGMHRDSHE
+335 GSSISGMHHDSHE

-357 ALPFGLT
+357 SLPFGLT
-364 LSGSYTYYRTPQQQ
+364 LNGSYTYYRTPQQQ
-378 ALDGTITT
+378 ALDGTMHTD
-386 ENKNETERNLTSGS
+386 ESMLETERNLTSGS

-439 TIDKDGSVL
+439 TIDKDGTIQ
-448 PDGTSSVDLNERI
+448 PNGTSSVDNNERI

-472 NKAISLEASVAAE
+472 NKAISVEASVAAE

-517 SSNSEFPSYW
+517 SSDSEFPSYW
-527 STMSNVYYSSTYTEI
+527 STMSNVFYASTYTEI
-542 HGNPDLKPF
+542 HGNPDLKPS
-551 SYSNVNLMWQIK
+551 SYYNVNLMWQIK

-576 DYSVQLP
+576 DYFVQLP
-583 YQTTDRM
+583 YQTTERM

-602 NSFGLQAS
+602 NSYGLQAS
-610 AIFSAGKWLNG
+610 VIFNAGKWLNG
-621 NVFAVGTYKHDKSSH
+621 NVFAVGTYKHDKSSN
-636 FFDLPFNRKKLSVRL
+636 FFDLPFNRKKLSVIL
-651 GGMASVKLCSTQDLR
+651 GGTASVKLCNTQDLR

-672 IQSKAI
+672 FQSKAI

-686 IFRMNAKLQWSS
+686 VFRMNAKLQWSS
-698 HDGRWGLRING
+698 HDGKWGLRLNG
-709 NNIFNN
+709 SNIFNN
-715 KYDTRSV
+715 LYDTRSV

-728 RMKINYSWAS
+728 RMKINYNWAS

-743 IYKFGGYKEKTVKEV
+743 IYKFGGYKEKNVKAV

>member
-1 MFRVT
+1 
-6 ECTFRVTECTFRDTE
+6 
-21 WPFRD
+21 
-26 TEWRFII
+26 
-33 NIKQNY
+33 
-39 LSQNKSDVCTCFY
+39 
-52 INFSYICGDYIQN
+52 
-65 KKLIKM
+65 M
-71 NKFFLTS
+71 NRLLLTG
-78 LLVAAAITANAQ
+78 LLVAATITANAQ

-150 GVSNATGNISFS
+150 GVSDATGSISFS
-162 GNEVTLI
+162 GNDVTLI

-183 ERLKAMPAT
+183 ERLKAMPAA

-199 MLSAPARYHVRGMA
+199 MLSATARYHVRGMA

-227 SGQIIGGLVQTKYAK
+227 SGQIIGGMRQTKYAK
-242 GFGDLYLSM
+242 GFGDLYLTM

-284 RIHYN
+284 RVYYN

-296 FGITHDYRLGMNYAF
+296 FGITHDYRLGMNYVF

-321 TGQWDKTNSNSRTT
+321 TGQWDKTSSNSRTT
-335 GSSISGMHRDSHE
+335 GSSISGMHHDSHE

-364 LSGSYTYYRTPQQQ
+364 LNGSYTYYRTPQQQ
-378 ALDGTITT
+378 ALDGTMTA

-439 TIDKDGSVL
+439 TIDKDGTIL
-448 PDGTSSVDLNERI
+448 PDGTSSVDNNERI

-485 QYHSPIWDKWRV
+485 QYHSPIWDKWRM

-502 ALWNVNDNHLLNLSF
+502 ALWNINDNHLLNLSI
-517 SSNSEFPSYW
+517 SSNSDFPSYW
-527 STMSNVYYSSTYTEI
+527 STMSNVFYSSTYTEI

-551 SYSNVNLMWQIK
+551 SYYNVNLMWQIK
-563 RRYTLMAFASLKP
+563 RRYTLMAFANLKP
-576 DYSVQLP
+576 DYFVQLP

-610 AIFSAGKWLNG
+610 AMFSAGKWLNG

-636 FFDLPFNRKKLSVRL
+636 FFDLPFNRKKLSVIL
-651 GGMASVKLCSTQDLR
+651 GGTASVKLCSTQDLR

-672 IQSKAI
+672 YQTKAI

-698 HDGRWGLRING
+698 HDGKWGLRLNG
-709 NNIFNN
+709 SNIFN
-715 KYDTRSV
+715 YQFDTRSV

-728 RMKINYSWAS
+728 RMKVNYNWAS
-738 VTFAV
+738 FTFAV

>member
-1 MFRVT
+1 MANKI
-6 ECTFRVTECTFRDTE
+6 
-21 WPFRD
+21 
-26 TEWRFII
+26 FILGLFL
-33 NIKQNY
+33 
-39 LSQNKSDVCTCFY
+39 LS
-52 INFSYICGDYIQN
+52 
-65 KKLIKM
+65 
-71 NKFFLTS
+71 
-78 LLVAAAITANAQ
+78 VANVKAQ
-90 DNTTKDS
+90 AQTQTDS
-97 LTMETMMHNIPEV
+97 LTMENMMHNLPEV

-121 ERGMLSYNMPLLLKQ
+121 DRGMLSYNMPLLLKQ

-150 GVSNATGNISFS
+150 GVSDATGSISFS

-169 INGQATTLTQEQLA
+169 INGQATTLTQEQLT
-183 ERLKAMPAT
+183 ERLKAMPAA

-227 SGQIIGGLVQTKYAK
+227 SGQIIGGMRQNKYANE
-242 GFGDLYLSM
+242 FGNLYLSL

-261 YKLVNGNS
+261 YKYVNGNS

-284 RIHYN
+284 RVYYN

-321 TGQWDKTNSNSRTT
+321 TGHWDKTCSNSNTT
-335 GSSISGMHRDSHE
+335 GSSISGMHHDSHE

-357 ALPFGLT
+357 SLPFGLT
-364 LSGSYTYYRTPQQQ
+364 LNGSYTYYRTPQLQ
-378 ALDGTITT
+378 ALDGTMHTD
-386 ENKNETERNLTSGS
+386 ESMSETERNLTSGS

-439 TIDKDGSVL
+439 TIDKDGTIQ
-448 PDGTSSVDLNERI
+448 PNGTSSVDNNERI

-472 NKAISLEASVAAE
+472 NKALSLEASVAAE
-485 QYHSPIWDKWRV
+485 QYHSPIWDKWRI

-527 STMSNVYYSSTYTEI
+527 STMSNVFYSSTYSEI

-551 SYSNVNLMWQIK
+551 AYYNVNLMWQIK

-576 DYSVQLP
+576 DYFVQLP
-583 YQTTDRM
+583 YQTTERM

-602 NSFGLQAS
+602 NSYGLQAS
-610 AIFSAGKWLNG
+610 VIFNAGKWLNG
-621 NVFAVGTYKHDKSSH
+621 NVFAVGTYKHDKSSN
-636 FFDLPFNRKKLSVRL
+636 FFDLPFNRKKLSVIL
-651 GGMASVKLCSTQDLR
+651 GGTASVKLCNTQDLR

-672 IQSKAI
+672 FQSKAI

-686 IFRMNAKLQWSS
+686 IFRMNAKLQWTS
-698 HDGRWGLRING
+698 HDGKWGLRLNG

-715 KYDTRSV
+715 LYDTRSV

-728 RMKINYSWAS
+728 RMKVNYNWAS

>member
-1 MFRVT
+1 MVNKIFLLGL
-6 ECTFRVTECTFRDTE
+6 FL
-21 WPFRD
+21 
-26 TEWRFII
+26 
-33 NIKQNY
+33 
-39 LSQNKSDVCTCFY
+39 LSVANVKAQT
-52 INFSYICGDYIQN
+52 
-65 KKLIKM
+65 
-71 NKFFLTS
+71 LTQ
-78 LLVAAAITANAQ
+78 T
-90 DNTTKDS
+90 DS
-97 LTMETMMHNIPEV
+97 LTMETMLHNLPEV

-150 GVSNATGNISFS
+150 GVSDATGSISFS

-169 INGQATTLTQEQLA
+169 INGQATTLTQEQLT
-183 ERLKAMPAT
+183 ERLKAMPAA

-213 INIVTKDYAGTNQL
+213 INIVTKYYAGTNQL
-227 SGQIIGGLVQTKYAK
+227 SGQIIGGMRQNKYANE
-242 GFGDLYLSM
+242 FGNLYLSL

-261 YKLVNGNS
+261 YKYVNGNS

-284 RIHYN
+284 RVYYN

-296 FGITHDYRLGMNYAF
+296 FGITHNYRLGMNYAF

-321 TGQWDKTNSNSRTT
+321 TGHWDKRCSNSNTT
-335 GSSISGMHRDSHE
+335 GSSISGMHHDSHE

-357 ALPFGLT
+357 SLPFGLT
-364 LSGSYTYYRTPQQQ
+364 LNGSYTYYRTPQQQ
-378 ALDGTITT
+378 ALDGTMHTD
-386 ENKNETERNLTSGS
+386 ESMSETERNLTSGS

-412 QTHSLAHGWGLSYGV
+412 QTHLLAHGWGLSYGV

-461 WNIYAGFSKQI
+461 WNLYAGFSKQI
-472 NKAISLEASVAAE
+472 NKALSLEASVAAE

-527 STMSNVYYSSTYTEI
+527 STMSNVFYSSTYSEI

-551 SYSNVNLMWQIK
+551 AYYNVNLMWQIK

-576 DYSVQLP
+576 DYFVQLP
-583 YQTTDRM
+583 YQTTERM

-602 NSFGLQAS
+602 NSYGLQAS
-610 AIFSAGKWLNG
+610 VIFNAGKWLNG
-621 NVFAVGTYKHDKSSH
+621 NVFAVGIYKHDKSDY
-636 FFDLPFNRKKLSVRL
+636 FFDLPFNRKKLTATL
-651 GGMASVKLCSTQDLR
+651 GGTASIKLCQTQDLR

-672 IQSKAI
+672 YQTKAI

-698 HDGRWGLRING
+698 HDGKWGLRLNG
-709 NNIFNN
+709 SNIFNN
-715 KYDTRSV
+715 LYDTRSV

-728 RMKINYSWAS
+728 RMKINYNWAS

-743 IYKFGGYKEKTVKEV
+743 IYKFGGYKEKNVKAV